1 MPHEPEDHR
10 RAPRPSLT
18 RATFYRTAVPVLLIV
33 LAGLTVVV
41 LLLAGG
47 VLLGIIPY
55 PGR

>member
-10 RAPRPSLT
+10 RAPRPPLT

>member
-10 RAPRPSLT
+10 QAPRPPLT
-18 RATFYRTAVPVLLIV
+18 RATFYRTAIPVLLIV
-33 LAGLTVVV
+33 LAVATVIV

-47 VLLGIIPY
+47 VLFGIITY

>member
-10 RAPRPSLT
+10 RAPRPPLT

-33 LAGLTVVV
+33 LAVVTVVV

-47 VLLGIIPY
+47 VLFGIIPY